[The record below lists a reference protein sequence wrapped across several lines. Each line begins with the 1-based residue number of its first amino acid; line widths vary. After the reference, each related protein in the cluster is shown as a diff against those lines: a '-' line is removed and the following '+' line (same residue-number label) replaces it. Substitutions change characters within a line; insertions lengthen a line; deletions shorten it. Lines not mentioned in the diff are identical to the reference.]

1 MTSKVRF
8 SPKIGLWAM
17 IALVLA
23 AGLGLFGRSN
33 DLGFVFALS
42 GWVEPLGV
50 IWINALQMTVIPLI
64 VTQLL
69 AALVRPGATADVG
82 RLGGSSLLLFVAM
95 LVVGNVVTILVAP
108 PILSNYRVSP
118 DVVAGLRVESIPE
131 SALAAAQQSPT
142 GLGEWLI
149 GLIPTNPVAAFASGN
164 IIQILVF
171 TILVGIA
178 IGRLDDEARQPLAR
192 AIHSLAE
199 SMMILIG
206 WVLWGTPVG
215 VFALILSVTLSSGVG
230 AMNLLVWYVLVLCG
244 LLIAATLALYPLTAL
259 FGRTTMRRFAEAAMP
274 AQLVALGTR
283 SSLAS
288 LPALI
293 QGGREKMN
301 LPPSA
306 TGFVL
311 PLCVST
317 FKLNQS
323 ISPIFKFILLAH
335 FFSIPLGIGD
345 YVTFVTVSMLLSFG
359 VVGVPRGGGGGFK
372 TLPLYLAVGIPIE
385 GVVIIEAVKTIP
397 DFFMTTLN
405 VTADMSVA
413 TILTRDT
420 RLEMGGAGVA
430 MPPAAADLTPTL
442 AVDTDA

>member
-1 MTSKVRF
+1 MATKVRF

-17 IALVLA
+17 IALVVA
-23 AGLGLFGRSN
+23 AVLGLVGKAN
-33 DLGFVFALS
+33 DLRWVFGLS
-42 GWVEPLGV
+42 AGVEPLGV

-69 AALVRPGATADVG
+69 AALVRPGASGSVG
-82 RLGGSSLLLFVAM
+82 RLGGSAIVLFLAM
-95 LVVGNVVTILVAP
+95 LLTGNVLTILVAP
-108 PILSNYRVSP
+108 AILSNYQVSP

-131 SALAAAQQSPT
+131 SALAAAQQAP
-142 GLGEWLI
+142 GGVAEWLI
-149 GLIPTNPVAAFASGN
+149 GLVPTNPVAAFASGN

-178 IGRLDDEARQPLAR
+178 IGRLDDESRQPLAR

-215 VFALILSVTLSSGVG
+215 VFALILAVTLTSGIG
-230 AMNLLVWYVLVLCG
+230 AMSLLVWYVVVLCG
-244 LLIAATLALYPLTAL
+244 LLIAATLLLYPITAL
-259 FGRTTMRRFAEAAMP
+259 LGRTTIRRFALAAMP

-293 QGGREKMN
+293 QGGSEKMK

-306 TGFVL
+306 TGFLL

-335 FFSIPLGIGD
+335 FFSVPLGIGD
-345 YVTFVTVSMLLSFG
+345 YVTFVSVSMLLSFG
-359 VVGVPRGGGGGFK
+359 VVGVPRGGGGFK

-385 GVVIIEAVKTIP
+385 GVVLMEAVKTIP
-397 DFFMTTLN
+397 DFFMTALN

-420 RLEMGGAGVA
+420 RTDMGGAGVS
-430 MPPAAADLTPTL
+430 MPAPTSAL
-442 AVDTDA
+442 AVETDG

>member
-1 MTSKVRF
+1 MATKVRF
-8 SPKIGLWAM
+8 SPKLGMWAM
-17 IALVLA
+17 IALMIA
-23 AGLGLFGRSN
+23 AGLGLAARAW
-33 DLGFVFALS
+33 DLAFVYRLS
-42 GWVEPLGV
+42 GFVEPLGV

-69 AALVRPGATADVG
+69 AALVRPGASASVG
-82 RLGGSSLLLFVAM
+82 RLGGSAVMLFLAM
-95 LVVGNVVTILVAP
+95 LATVNVLTILVAP
-108 PILSNYRVSP
+108 SIVSNYRVSP
-118 DVVAGLRVESIPE
+118 EVVAGLRVESIPE
-131 SALAAAQQSPT
+131 SALAAAQQTPA
-142 GLGEWLI
+142 GLAEWLI
-149 GLIPTNPVAAFASGN
+149 GLVPTNPVAAFATGN
-164 IIQILVF
+164 IIQVLLF
-171 TILVGIA
+171 TILVGLA

-192 AIHSLAE
+192 AIHSLADA
-199 SMMILIG
+199 MMILIG
-206 WVLWGTPVG
+206 WILWGTPVG
-215 VFALILSVTLSSGVG
+215 VFALILAVTLSSGIG
-230 AMNLLVWYVLVLCG
+230 AMSLLVWYVVVLCA
-244 LLIAATLALYPLTAL
+244 LLVAATLLLYPVTAL
-259 FGRTTMRRFAEAAMP
+259 LGRTTIRRFAQAVMP
-274 AQLVALGTR
+274 AQLVAMGTQ

-293 QGGREKMN
+293 QGGQEKMD

-317 FKLNQS
+317 FKLNQG

-335 FFSIPLGIGD
+335 FFSIPLGVGD
-345 YVTFVTVSMLLSFG
+345 YVTFVAVSMLLSFG

-420 RLEMGGAGVA
+420 RVEMGGAGVA
-430 MPPAAADLTPTL
+430 MPAAATGL
-442 AVDTDA
+442 AVETET

>member
-1 MTSKVRF
+1 MATKVRF
-8 SPKIGLWAM
+8 SPKLGIWAM
-17 IALVLA
+17 IALGVA
-23 AGLGLFGRSN
+23 AGLGLSARAW
-33 DLGFVFALS
+33 DLGWVTQLS
-42 GWVEPLGV
+42 GWVEPFGV

-69 AALVRPGATADVG
+69 AALVRPGASGSVG
-82 RLGGSSLLLFVAM
+82 RLGGSALILFLAM
-95 LVVGNVVTILVAP
+95 LATGNLLTILVAP
-108 PILSNYRVSP
+108 AILTNYQVSP
-118 DVVAGLRVESIPE
+118 DGVAGLRVESIPE
-131 SALAAAQQSPT
+131 SALIAAQQAP
-142 GLGEWLI
+142 GGAAEWLI
-149 GLIPTNPVAAFASGN
+149 GLVPTNPVAAFATGN

-178 IGRLDDEARQPLAR
+178 IGRLDDEAREPLAR

-206 WVLWGTPVG
+206 WVLWGTPLG
-215 VFALILSVTLSSGVG
+215 VFALILSVTLSSGNG
-230 AMNLLVWYVLVLCG
+230 AMSLLVWYVVVLCG
-244 LLIAATLALYPLTAL
+244 LLIAATILLDPITAL
-259 FGRTTMRRFAEAAMP
+259 LGRTSIRRFAQAAMP
-274 AQLVALGTR
+274 AQLVAMGTR

-293 QGGREKMN
+293 QGGQEKMD

-317 FKLNQS
+317 FKLNQA

-335 FFSIPLGIGD
+335 FFSVPLGVGD
-345 YVTFVTVSMLLSFG
+345 YVTFVTVSIMLSFG
-359 VVGVPRGGGGGFK
+359 VVGVPRGGGGFK

-385 GVVIIEAVKTIP
+385 GVVIMEAVKTIP

-420 RLEMGGAGVA
+420 RMEMGGAGVA
-430 MPPAAADLTPTL
+430 VPRGGREL
-442 AVDTDA
+442 AIESDA

>member
-1 MTSKVRF
+1 MATKVRF
-8 SPKIGLWAM
+8 SPKLGLWAM
-17 IALVLA
+17 IALVVA
-23 AGLGLFGRSN
+23 AGLGLAARGW
-33 DLGFVFALS
+33 DLGWVFQLS
-42 GWVEPLGV
+42 EWVEPMGV
-50 IWINALQMTVIPLI
+50 LWINALQMTVIPLI

-69 AALVRPGATADVG
+69 AALVRPGAAGSVG
-82 RLGGSSLLLFVAM
+82 RLGGSSVMLFLTMLLA
-95 LVVGNVVTILVAP
+95 GNVFTILVAP
-108 PILSNYRVSP
+108 SIVSNYRVSP

-131 SALAAAQQSPT
+131 SALAAAQQSP
-142 GLGEWLI
+142 GGVAEWLI
-149 GLIPTNPVAAFASGN
+149 GLVPTNPVAAFATGN

-192 AIHSLAE
+192 TIHALAE
-199 SMMILIG
+199 SMMVLIG
-206 WVLWGTPVG
+206 WVLWGTPLG
-215 VFALILSVTLSSGVG
+215 VFALILSVTISSGIG
-230 AMNLLVWYVLVLCG
+230 AMSLLVWYVVGLCA
-244 LLIAATLALYPLTAL
+244 LLIAVTLLLYPLTAL
-259 FGRTTMRRFAEAAMP
+259 FGRTTIRRFAQAAMP
-274 AQLVALGTR
+274 AQLVAMGTR

-293 QGGREKMN
+293 QGGQEKMD

-317 FKLNQS
+317 FKLNQA

-335 FFSIPLGIGD
+335 FFSIPLGVGD

-359 VVGVPRGGGGGFK
+359 VVGVPRGGGGFK
-372 TLPLYLAVGIPIE
+372 TLPLYIAVGIPIE

-420 RLEMGGAGVA
+420 RTEMGGAGLT
-430 MPPAAADLTPTL
+430 MPAAASSM
-442 AVDTDA
+442 VVETDG